1 MSIRYPV
8 EAFRGVA
15 TAAYDRLARLLEW
28 TRRLG

>member
-8 EAFRGVA
+8 EAFLGIA
-15 TAAYDRLARLLEW
+15 TTAYDRLARLWEW